1 MTRTPHPRS
10 SHDCDA
16 GALEEGGSAWR
27 VAIFDEGSPPGK
39 EDTAYQSL
47 QASTACAL
55 ASPRPPASHT
65 RQTESPKST
74 SASQGSCP
82 SARAN
87 SPSQRHCREA
97 MRARQQRSPP
107 RRPPAAP
114 PRARGPPA
122 AHSAAARPAHPA
134 PPPPPPLPSP
144 RPPPLR
150 RPSSHTAA
158 ATVLL
163 NPPREGVV
171 EPQVLAAALGLG
183 LGLRPDR
190 ARWRSRAGD
199 LPYISPISPLYLA
212 GPRGGAACG
221 ECHLPLM

>member
-1 MTRTPHPRS
+1 MVATIAIAIAENSSSSSSITKALYYRTSSDGDGAPPPMVPPLCSPCISLHLYSPLHSHTPHLLHLP
-10 SHDCDA
+10 SH
-16 GALEEGGSAWR
+16 R
-27 VAIFDEGSPPGK
+27 PSP
-39 EDTAYQSL
+39 
-47 QASTACAL
+47 
-55 ASPRPPASHT
+55 H
-65 RQTESPKST
+65 
-74 SASQGSCP
+74 
-82 SARAN
+82 
-87 SPSQRHCREA
+87 
-97 MRARQQRSPP
+97 
-107 RRPPAAP
+107 AAP
-114 PRARGPPA
+114 PLTP
-122 AHSAAARPAHPA
+122 
-134 PPPPPPLPSP
+134 
-144 RPPPLR
+144 PPPLR

-199 LPYISPISPLYLA
+199 LPYISPIPLLYLA